1 MATAGVGSSTRRG
14 AAPATRLPAHVH
26 EEERSTS
33 SRAALALAAGG
44 CLTSEAGGARNPS
57 PTATTYI
64 CITRSPPPHTPALFS
79 DSRLEMRVGL
89 PSEASSCR
97 WSALGPRDPPE
108 RRRSGLT
115 HVVRTRFSFHLLSFF
130 KKRDFGCFC
139 RGLDICKGAN
149 LPAVSFRFPF
159 ILIPN
164 RKRAQ
169 SERETFPKFL
179 WAVGSQKYDWPPK
192 NRFHRGQG
200 EKRRSSGGAE
210 QKPLPAAPGP

>member
-57 PTATTYI
+57 ATATTYI
-64 CITRSPPPHTPALFS
+64 CITRSPPALFS

-115 HVVRTRFSFHLLSFF
+115 HVVRTRFSFHLLSFL
-130 KKRDFGCFC
+130 RNGTLHVLAE
-139 RGLDICKGAN
+139 GW
-149 LPAVSFRFPF
+149 VSARALTFLRFPSVSLLF
-159 ILIPN
+159 
-164 RKRAQ
+164 
-169 SERETFPKFL
+169 
-179 WAVGSQKYDWPPK
+179 
-192 NRFHRGQG
+192 
-200 EKRRSSGGAE
+200 
-210 QKPLPAAPGP
+210 